1 MFTHPQQPPHSV
13 STCTEEVHP
22 HQKLSV
28 IPGVQHY
35 PKKPLHTQIKH
46 HLTNECLLTVHNTN
60 HVIICFYYWIAIVS
74 IPVCVQPPFTRK
86 LRGRLCLANFPE
98 VKFDP
103 TPLFSLFSSPP
114 PTATSTPLQPHGG
127 SCGSGRGCIIST
139 SCRRR
144 LRSSPQYRR
153 RIRRIRNE
161 RLHKVCIFLPLI
173 VCCVF
178 LLYNFEMIFE
188 IKK

>member
-1 MFTHPQQPPHSV
+1 MFTPPQQPPHSV

-86 LRGRLCLANFPE
+86 LRERLCLANFPE

-103 TPLFSLFSSPP
+103 TPLFSHPHHLPP
-114 PTATSTPLQPHGG
+114 PPP
-127 SCGSGRGCIIST
+127 
-139 SCRRR
+139 
-144 LRSSPQYRR
+144 
-153 RIRRIRNE
+153 
-161 RLHKVCIFLPLI
+161 
-173 VCCVF
+173 
-178 LLYNFEMIFE
+178 LYNHTAAAVAVAEAASSQPAAAGGYAHHHNTAGGYAGYEMNDYTRCAFFCL
-188 IKK
+188 